1 MINER
6 SQIRVLTPLECWRLM
21 GLCPMNPDGSF
32 DDTSFE
38 RASEV
43 VSESQLYK
51 QAGNSIV
58 VDVLVYL
65 YLSFLKPESKS
76 KQATIDSWG
85 E

>member
-1 MINER
+1 
-6 SQIRVLTPLECWRLM
+6 
-21 GLCPMNPDGSF
+21 MNPDGSF

-58 VDVLVYL
+58 VNVLEGIL
-65 YLSFLKPESKS
+65 RNMK
-76 KQATIDSWG
+76 ING
-85 E
+85 

>member
-1 MINER
+1 
-6 SQIRVLTPLECWRLM
+6 M